1 MNLKKFYNRFFPYI
15 FIIIF
20 LALSILL
27 ITHHEFWRDE
37 VHAWDIAKDSQSLSQ
52 FVHYMRQSEGT
63 PYLWNFILFLVSHF
77 ISSNIEVM
85 KVIHLTFSTAAAFLF
100 LKFAPFNKLVR
111 VLFVFGYFSFFEYSI
126 ISRNYALGILL
137 IFVFCILYKNKF
149 KNILF
154 LSIVLFFMGQC
165 NIYSF
170 FISVSFMFLLLIDFI
185 KQRNNEFKKVNKI
198 SLSSSIVIAL
208 SEIVL
213 VYWQIGGQFLGN
225 FVQNSAL
232 KAIISGYLA
241 KIKLMPTIL
250 LNSYIP
256 IPVINL
262 NFWNTNLLVNL
273 LSKTNIIVTALIAL
287 IFVIISVLLLNG
299 KLKAIFLVN
308 LFVILNFM
316 IIFYF
321 GSIRHWGHIFILF
334 FACLWLSK
342 NDEEQPSFYTL
353 KSRKLLLNIFIIM
366 ILACSLVGSVT
377 AFYYDYRF
385 PFSNGKNVS
394 QYLKKNFNINNILI
408 IGYKNYTT
416 ETIAGYLDKDFYY
429 PEEQKFSKVFNMIT
443 KQQISA
449 DNFLSDTIKLKL
461 QNLNKEILIIN
472 DKGSELPEDFL
483 YDNNIKLNKDFS
495 NAVVPDENYKLFFLD
510 NNLNFE
516 ILKRI
521 DVSNFKE
528 SWRNLKAC
536 EFQTTN
542 DGKTLIKVLG
552 NDPNFES
559 NFPITAGFNLNELL
573 IKIDME
579 SSAIGE
585 LVIYYKRTN
594 SQYNEKDKSSIEL
607 RIGLNTVIII
617 VKNINKLERIRID
630 PVNLKTDCI
639 IDKIEIYCISQK

>member
-1 MNLKKFYNRFFPYI
+1 MNLKKFYNKFFPYI
-15 FIIIF
+15 FITIF
-20 LALSILL
+20 LVLSVLL

-52 FVHYMRQSEGT
+52 FVYYMRQSEGA
-63 PYLWNFILFLVSHF
+63 PYLWHFILFLVSHF

-137 IFVFCILYKNKF
+137 IFIFCILYKNKF

-154 LSIVLFFMGQC
+154 LSITLFFMGAC

-170 FISVSFMFLLLIDFI
+170 FISVSFMLLLLIDFI

-198 SLSSSIVIAL
+198 SLSFSIVIAL

-213 VYWQIGGQFLGN
+213 VYWQIGGQFLSN
-225 FVQNSAL
+225 FIQNQTL
-232 KAIISGYLA
+232 KTIFLGYLP
-241 KIKLMPTIL
+241 KLKLVPNVL
-250 LNSYIP
+250 LSSYIP

-287 IFVIISVLLLNG
+287 IFVIISVLLLNR
-299 KLKAIFLVN
+299 KLKVIFLVN

-316 IIFYF
+316 ILFYF
-321 GSIRHWGHIFILF
+321 GSMRHWGHIFIIF

-342 NDEEQPSFYTL
+342 NEEEQPSFYTL
-353 KSRKLLLNIFIIM
+353 KSRKLLLNIFII
-366 ILACSLVGSVT
+366 ILLACSLVGLVT

-385 PFSNGKNVS
+385 PFSNGKNVA
-394 QYLKKNFNINNILI
+394 QYLKKNFDINNTVI

-416 ETIAGYLDKDFYY
+416 ETIAGYLGKDFYY
-429 PEEQKFSKVFNMIT
+429 PEEQKFSKIFNMIT
-443 KQQISA
+443 RQQVSP
-449 DNFLSDTIKLKL
+449 NNVLSDAIKLKL

-472 DKGSELPEDFL
+472 DKGSELPKDLL
-483 YDNNIKLNKDFS
+483 YDSNFKLNKDFS
-495 NAVVPDENYKLFFLD
+495 NAIVSDENYTLFLLE
-510 NNLNFE
+510 NNFNFE

-528 SWRNLKAC
+528 SWKNLKAC

-542 DGKTLIKVLG
+542 DSKTLIKVLG

-559 NFPITAGFNLNELL
+559 NFPLIVGPDNKKLL
-573 IKIDME
+573 IKIDIE
-579 SSAIGE
+579 TSQNAN
-585 LVIYYKRTN
+585 LTIYYKRAN
-594 SQYNEKDKSSIEL
+594 SQYNEKDKSIVEL
-607 RIGLNTVIII
+607 KNGLNNVIIMI
-617 VKNINKLERIRID
+617 ENVSKLERIRID
-630 PVNLKTDCI
+630 PVNLKIDCI
-639 IDKIEIYCISQK
+639 IDKIEFYCISQK